1 MPIKSFVFE
10 IYCLRAYDSIILFCG
25 TNEKYFEKE
34 IQRNFIKKKTGY
46 QAKMVLEFKQ
56 IRNWKTSEPK
66 SLFRRSRSSSVI
78 IEFI

>member
-10 IYCLRAYDSIILFCG
+10 IYSLRAYDTIILFCG
-25 TNEKYFEKE
+25 TNEKHFEKE

-56 IRNWKTSEPK
+56 LRN
-66 SLFRRSRSSSVI
+66 
-78 IEFI
+78 